1 MANALSQPALDP
13 VADHRVSNF
22 FADGQA
28 DPGRIGLAREPER
41 EHTHAAEPSTTTL
54 HPPEVY
60 RPAEAERAIEAEAH
74 GPDDPINQVDF
85 VRTVVASR
93 ARPLARRLEMILR
106 PLAVAIRARKPWDRF
121 RLMLLGW

>member
-1 MANALSQPALDP
+1 MACWEGML
-13 VADHRVSNF
+13 
-22 FADGQA
+22 
-28 DPGRIGLAREPER
+28 
-41 EHTHAAEPSTTTL
+41 STTSHHCCCSRCCTP
-54 HPPEVY
+54 HPCATA
-60 RPAEAERAIEAEAH
+60 RRQGGWLSDFAELGERARGQLLEGAHGQVGALVGHQRAHEAEAH